1 MASSSARLSQLDD
14 LSSPQVIEERF
25 LTPSGDSSLR
35 KYSKG
40 RLLGK
45 GGFARCYEFTSLD
58 TRKVTAAKVVP
69 KANLQKARQKQKLMN
84 EIRIHR
90 SVKHPNIVA
99 FEHFFEDSENV
110 YMLLELCKNQTMS
123 ELVRRRKRLVEVE
136 VQCYALQVV
145 AALQYL
151 HSNKVIH
158 RDIKLGNLFLSE
170 RMMVKLGDFGLS
182 TKVEFDGE
190 RKKTICGTPNYIAPE
205 VLEGKQG
212 HSYEADIWSFGVL
225 LYALL
230 IGKPP
235 FETADVKTTYRKIK
249 MNAYCFPENI
259 SISEQAK
266 GLISKVLVLDPSKRP
281 TFQDILEHEFFHQR
295 NVIPKLM
302 PTATLACAPSKAFL
316 EKYASGPTGNNA
328 SEPRISLGCSAPG
341 SSDQLLPS
349 VPLSARH
356 RKPEPIATERIAK
369 MTSDN
374 ARGALPTSP
383 VLSTNDE
390 AWVKK
395 WVDYSSKY
403 GLGYLLTT
411 GYVGVVFNDATKA
424 VCSPDGSSFWYI
436 EKKGE
441 DHKESIDLYSSSTFP
456 ENLQKKVTL
465 LHHFRSYLQ
474 PNASFTPS
482 LSPVYV
488 KRWTRTRHAILFRL
502 SNKVVQ
508 VTFQDHTELV
518 LSSQY
523 KLVTFIT
530 KQGDRSSHPLSSALD
545 SANPELSKRL
555 RYTKEVLADMMA
567 GRRVGY

>member
-1 MASSSARLSQLDD
+1 MASSSARPSQLED

-25 LTPSGDSSLR
+25 LTPSGEFSLR

-58 TRKVTAAKVVP
+58 TRKVTAAKIVP
-69 KANLQKARQKQKLMN
+69 KANLQKTRQKQKLMN

-90 SVKHPNIVA
+90 SVKHPNIVG

-123 ELVRRRKRLVEVE
+123 ELVRRRKRLAEVE

-182 TKVEFDGE
+182 AKVEFEGE

-249 MNAYCFPENI
+249 MNAYSFPENI

-266 GLISKVLVLDPSKRP
+266 GLITKILVLDPAKRLS
-281 TFQDILEHEFFHQR
+281 FQDILAHDFFNQG

-316 EKYASGPTGNNA
+316 EKYASSTSGSNVL
-328 SEPRISLGCSAPG
+328 ELRVSLGCSAPV

-356 RKPEPIATERIAK
+356 RKPEPITTERIAK
-369 MTSDN
+369 MTSEN
-374 ARGALPTSP
+374 ARGSP
-383 VLSTNDE
+383 VLSTSAE

-411 GYVGVVFNDATKA
+411 GYIGVVFNDATK
-424 VCSPDGSSFWYI
+424 VVSSPDGSSFWYI
-436 EKKGE
+436 ERKAE
-441 DHKESIDLYSSSTFP
+441 DHKESIDLYSSSSFP
-456 ENLQKKVTL
+456 ALLQKKVTL
-465 LHHFRSYLQ
+465 LQHFRSYLQ
-474 PNASFTPS
+474 PSASFTPS

-518 LSSQY
+518 LSSEQ

-530 KQGDRSSHPLSSALD
+530 KQGERSSHPLSSALE
-545 SANPELSKRL
+545 SANPELGKRL

-567 GRRVGY
+567 GRRVGC